1 MREESTVS
9 DTILE
14 VNDGTFA
21 SEVEG
26 AEQPVIVDFWAPWC
40 TPCRVMDP
48 ILDELA
54 EQHSGRIKFTKVNVD
69 ENQGIA
75 DRYQVLSIPTLMVF
89 EGGEVQKKLI
99 GAVPRRRLE
108 DELSSWLTPA

>member
-1 MREESTVS
+1 MS
-9 DTILE
+9 DTIME
-14 VNDGTFA
+14 VNDGTFT

-54 EQHSGRIKFTKVNVD
+54 EQHQGRIKFTKVNVD

-75 DRYQVLSIPTLMVF
+75 DRFQVLSIPTLILF
-89 EGGEVQKKLI
+89 KGGQPVVRITGFQPKERIANQLKPHL
-99 GAVPRRRLE
+99 A
-108 DELSSWLTPA
+108 